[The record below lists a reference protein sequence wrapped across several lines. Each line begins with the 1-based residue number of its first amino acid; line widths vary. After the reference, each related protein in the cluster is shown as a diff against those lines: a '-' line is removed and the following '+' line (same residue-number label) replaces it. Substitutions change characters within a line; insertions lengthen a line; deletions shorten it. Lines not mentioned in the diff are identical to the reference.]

1 MAARS
6 GNQSGNWM
14 LLQRKIFSRW
24 CASKLESEGEVVK
37 DIVNDLTGYNLVK
50 LMEILSDQECS
61 YLRKIK
67 KTARM
72 RAQHLDGAVLALR
85 FSSELGV
92 EMQVP
97 ASAEN
102 IVDHDEKPI
111 LALIWALMRRFI
123 RFSDDDSASGP
134 SPEESL
140 LMWVNSQISGYDLKP
155 LTKYGSQMHDG
166 MVLAA
171 IVHKHRPKLID
182 FAAMS
187 PSNKEANLQQV
198 FVAAEK
204 YFHLEQFLTPQEF
217 MSLDNKSMFIYVSEY
232 FYGVARMRK
241 FELAARRIAS
251 LIEYTRTND
260 QMKLD
265 YNGKAQGLR
274 DHLDKVMAVLN
285 DRTIDNT
292 MAGARRKLDEFDQYK
307 EKDKSEIAGQYL
319 DVESFYNHLAVRL
332 SDHHRPAYEPPQ
344 LVSAK
349 GLGEALKV
357 LENTEQERSVAL
369 HKELNRQ
376 IKLVQENDKH
386 TVILSKLNVWGEAKT
401 AYLEA
406 RETIESVGAASY
418 HLTMLNAY
426 DSEANQVRDATKAA
440 MKLVSD
446 FLAKEMYE
454 NMDTVRQ
461 REATADQLFV
471 PLKSLSEEKR
481 RVLDDHLAR
490 EIFNEKLRLMDG
502 QHVAKCENIDS
513 FNSVQQAFLE
523 KRVQV
528 DSVDAARAA
537 IVELETHTAAIE
549 DYIAMVPSLKEFGQK
564 ICAQKYESAYSKST
578 FTNGDALA
586 AREAR
591 VDSIFATLNGL
602 SADKNAVVQDDMAR
616 EVFKSKTMLENTRH
630 VEASAAIDSWC
641 AEKTAYATKKEVV
654 NSVSD
659 AQAHL
664 SQFDS
669 IKTEI
674 SDFLSHSVSNFKALG
689 AKITAAK
696 YSGIS
701 EWVFPNPAE
710 IEQRHSKCDQLFAAV
725 ETEIATK
732 HELLKDHLAREE
744 YRHAIELLNENHVKS
759 FETYSS
765 WVDQKRAY
773 AAAREPVSCVSDAE
787 RLLAVHSDVLTDL
800 EDTKNHTITKL
811 KQLGARVTSAKYEHL
826 STWVFPNPAEVEE
839 RHSKS
844 DEMFAVV
851 EAECATKHELLKD
864 HLAREKYRHSI
875 ELLNENHVKSFETYS
890 SWADQKRAYAAARE
904 PVSCVSDAEKLLA
917 VHADVDTDLADTKTH
932 TIVKLK
938 QLGARV
944 TTAKYEHLTTW
955 TFPTPEEVSGRES
968 QVDAR
973 FAEVEAACAEK
984 LTILEDHLER
994 EEFKVQVHMWN
1005 TRHEHSF
1012 GSLGEWCAGKEAYL
1026 AKAEDVNSV
1035 ADANRHLSM
1044 LDAFLEDRTTYESLQ
1059 VSQSLKGLGERIR
1072 QAKYAKL
1079 SEWVFENPGAVTE
1092 RESTITAR
1100 FAALIPA
1107 AEKKRDVLKAALDLE
1122 NRKEENRA
1130 QYATQAG
1137 EFKRWVVTQCES
1149 AAETHFGFTLL
1160 EVEGFAAKMESEDA
1174 GLKQDSQTKQTALRT
1189 VFEAGA
1195 ALGITENCYTSENAD
1210 SLAAKNGEME
1220 TALGGRR
1227 GAYAEALKLQR
1238 ANDQLCKEFATAIEQ
1253 FSSSLTQH
1261 RTDAAQASGELDQQL
1276 ANVRSLEGSGK
1287 EAAELPKFDALEA
1300 GLKARDITDNIH
1312 TFLSAKDARVLL
1324 SQFHTFLQR
1333 KAKLIDEQISL
1344 KNRRGLT
1351 QEQFDDI
1358 EKQFDMFDTSK
1369 DGKLESAE
1377 IRGCLFSLGEEL
1389 SSKKIKVILE
1399 QFGDATKDHL
1409 TKEGFTL
1416 MMVEKLG
1423 DQATKE
1429 EALAGFV
1436 LINRGQKSA
1445 TNERMDLLSDPDLAF
1460 INKTAPALDDGWN
1473 YTVWVDEVYSR

>member
-123 RFSDDDSASGP
+123 RFSDDDSGP

-701 EWVFPNPAE
+701 EW
-710 IEQRHSKCDQLFAAV
+710 
-725 ETEIATK
+725 
-732 HELLKDHLAREE
+732 
-744 YRHAIELLNENHVKS
+744 
-759 FETYSS
+759 
-765 WVDQKRAY
+765 
-773 AAAREPVSCVSDAE
+773 
-787 RLLAVHSDVLTDL
+787 
-800 EDTKNHTITKL
+800 
-811 KQLGARVTSAKYEHL
+811 
-826 STWVFPNPAEVEE
+826 
-839 RHSKS
+839 
-844 DEMFAVV
+844 
-851 EAECATKHELLKD
+851 
-864 HLAREKYRHSI
+864 
-875 ELLNENHVKSFETYS
+875 
-890 SWADQKRAYAAARE
+890 
-904 PVSCVSDAEKLLA
+904 
-917 VHADVDTDLADTKTH
+917 
-932 TIVKLK
+932 
-938 QLGARV
+938 
-944 TTAKYEHLTTW
+944 

>member
-1 MAARS
+1 
-6 GNQSGNWM
+6 
-14 LLQRKIFSRW
+14 
-24 CASKLESEGEVVK
+24 
-37 DIVNDLTGYNLVK
+37 
-50 LMEILSDQECS
+50 
-61 YLRKIK
+61 
-67 KTARM
+67 
-72 RAQHLDGAVLALR
+72 
-85 FSSELGV
+85 
-92 EMQVP
+92 
-97 ASAEN
+97 
-102 IVDHDEKPI
+102 
-111 LALIWALMRRFI
+111 
-123 RFSDDDSASGP
+123 
-134 SPEESL
+134 
-140 LMWVNSQISGYDLKP
+140 
-155 LTKYGSQMHDG
+155 
-166 MVLAA
+166 
-171 IVHKHRPKLID
+171 
-182 FAAMS
+182 
-187 PSNKEANLQQV
+187 
-198 FVAAEK
+198 
-204 YFHLEQFLTPQEF
+204 
-217 MSLDNKSMFIYVSEY
+217 
-232 FYGVARMRK
+232 
-241 FELAARRIAS
+241 
-251 LIEYTRTND
+251 
-260 QMKLD
+260 
-265 YNGKAQGLR
+265 
-274 DHLDKVMAVLN
+274 
-285 DRTIDNT
+285 
-292 MAGARRKLDEFDQYK
+292 
-307 EKDKSEIAGQYL
+307 
-319 DVESFYNHLAVRL
+319 
-332 SDHHRPAYEPPQ
+332 
-344 LVSAK
+344 
-349 GLGEALKV
+349 
-357 LENTEQERSVAL
+357 
-369 HKELNRQ
+369 
-376 IKLVQENDKH
+376 
-386 TVILSKLNVWGEAKT
+386 
-401 AYLEA
+401 
-406 RETIESVGAASY
+406 
-418 HLTMLNAY
+418 MLNAY
-426 DSEANQVRDATKAA
+426 DSEANQIRDATKAA

-944 TTAKYEHLTTW
+944 TTAKYEHLTTWVFPNPAEVEERHSQTDAVFATIEAEIATKHELLKDHLAREKFRRAIELLSENHQTSFDAYNSWADQQSAYAAIRELVSSVPDAEKLLAVYTDVNTDLADTKSHTIVKLKQLGARVTEAKYEHLSVW

>member
-1 MAARS
+1 
-6 GNQSGNWM
+6 
-14 LLQRKIFSRW
+14 
-24 CASKLESEGEVVK
+24 
-37 DIVNDLTGYNLVK
+37 
-50 LMEILSDQECS
+50 
-61 YLRKIK
+61 
-67 KTARM
+67 
-72 RAQHLDGAVLALR
+72 
-85 FSSELGV
+85 
-92 EMQVP
+92 
-97 ASAEN
+97 
-102 IVDHDEKPI
+102 
-111 LALIWALMRRFI
+111 
-123 RFSDDDSASGP
+123 
-134 SPEESL
+134 
-140 LMWVNSQISGYDLKP
+140 
-155 LTKYGSQMHDG
+155 
-166 MVLAA
+166 
-171 IVHKHRPKLID
+171 
-182 FAAMS
+182 
-187 PSNKEANLQQV
+187 
-198 FVAAEK
+198 
-204 YFHLEQFLTPQEF
+204 
-217 MSLDNKSMFIYVSEY
+217 
-232 FYGVARMRK
+232 
-241 FELAARRIAS
+241 
-251 LIEYTRTND
+251 
-260 QMKLD
+260 
-265 YNGKAQGLR
+265 
-274 DHLDKVMAVLN
+274 
-285 DRTIDNT
+285 
-292 MAGARRKLDEFDQYK
+292 
-307 EKDKSEIAGQYL
+307 
-319 DVESFYNHLAVRL
+319 
-332 SDHHRPAYEPPQ
+332 
-344 LVSAK
+344 
-349 GLGEALKV
+349 
-357 LENTEQERSVAL
+357 
-369 HKELNRQ
+369 
-376 IKLVQENDKH
+376 
-386 TVILSKLNVWGEAKT
+386 
-401 AYLEA
+401 
-406 RETIESVGAASY
+406 
-418 HLTMLNAY
+418 MLNAY
-426 DSEANQVRDATKAA
+426 DSEANQIRDATKAA

-744 YRHAIELLNENHVKS
+744 YRHA
-759 FETYSS
+759 
-765 WVDQKRAY
+765 
-773 AAAREPVSCVSDAE
+773 
-787 RLLAVHSDVLTDL
+787 
-800 EDTKNHTITKL
+800 
-811 KQLGARVTSAKYEHL
+811 
-826 STWVFPNPAEVEE
+826 
-839 RHSKS
+839 
-844 DEMFAVV
+844 
-851 EAECATKHELLKD
+851 
-864 HLAREKYRHSI
+864 I